1 MELLYTL
8 IREKVTEKQDASKQ
22 VAAEIVSGMIRGS
35 KYWTIEMVSDDF
47 CQDSSLF
54 IGCTFSLM
62 NSGSSLHHFLPKPVR
77 ISARKSFLTGVPVF
91 GML

>member
-54 IGCTFSLM
+54 I
-62 NSGSSLHHFLPKPVR
+62 
-77 ISARKSFLTGVPVF
+77 
-91 GML
+91 